1 MRDFTVNCDIATI
14 FQIVNARNVKD
25 VILHQGEVRGSTVH
39 DRLDVYLN
47 NFTGQVLTLAI
58 KDGTIQESVTGQALG
73 FMDKFAD
80 RIQFTAELVDAG
92 TIDSATDFQF
102 VCEAVKDGFG
112 CYNVAVT
119 HCVDAVVHILD
130 RVDLIFL
137 TILTDNTQ

>member
-25 VILHQGEVRGSTVH
+25 VILHQGKVRGSTVH

-47 NFTGQVLTLAI
+47 NFTGQILTLAI

-73 FMDKFAD
+73 FMNKFA
-80 RIQFTAELVDAG
+80 AELVDAG

-112 CYNVAVT
+112 CYNVTVT

>member
-1 MRDFTVNCDIATI
+1 
-14 FQIVNARNVKD
+14 
-25 VILHQGEVRGSTVH
+25 
-39 DRLDVYLN
+39 
-47 NFTGQVLTLAI
+47 
-58 KDGTIQESVTGQALG
+58 
-73 FMDKFAD
+73 MDKFAD

>member
-1 MRDFTVNCDIATI
+1 MNCDIATI

-47 NFTGQVLTLAI
+47 NFTGQILTLAI
-58 KDGTIQESVTGQALG
+58 KDGTIQESVTGQTLS

-80 RIQFTAELVDAG
+80 RIQFTAELVDTG

-112 CYNVAVT
+112 CYNIAVT
-119 HCVDAVVHILD
+119 HFINAVIYIFDCVDFV
-130 RVDLIFL
+130 FL
-137 TILTDNTQ
+137 TILTDNT

>member
-1 MRDFTVNCDIATI
+1 MRDLTVNCDIATI
-14 FQIVNARNVKD
+14 FQVMDTWNVED

-112 CYNVAVT
+112 CYNIAVT
-119 HCVDAVVHILD
+119 HFINAVIYIFDCVDFV
-130 RVDLIFL
+130 FL
-137 TILTDNTQ
+137 TILTDNT

>member
-1 MRDFTVNCDIATI
+1 MGDLTMNCDIATI

-47 NFTGQVLTLAI
+47 NFTGQILTLAI
-58 KDGTIQESVTGQALG
+58 KDGTIQESVTGQTLS

-80 RIQFTAELVDAG
+80 RIQFTAELVDTG

-112 CYNVAVT
+112 VT

>member
-25 VILHQGEVRGSTVH
+25 VVLHQGKVRGSTVH

-47 NFTGQVLTLAI
+47 NFTGQILTLAI
-58 KDGTIQESVTGQALG
+58 KDGTIQESVTGQTLS
-73 FMDKFAD
+73 FIDKFAD
-80 RIQFTAELVDAG
+80 RVQFTAELVNTG

-112 CYNVAVT
+112 CYYVAVT

-137 TILTDNTQ
+137 TILTDNT

>member
-1 MRDFTVNCDIATI
+1 MRDFTVNCDITPV
-14 FQIVNARNVKD
+14 FQVMDTWNVED

-47 NFTGQVLTLAI
+47 NFTGQVFTLAI
-58 KDGTIQESVTGQALG
+58 EDSTIQESVTGQALG

-112 CYNVAVT
+112 CYNVTVT

-130 RVDLIFL
+130 CVDFVFL
-137 TILTDNTQ
+137 TILTDNT

>member
-1 MRDFTVNCDIATI
+1 MNCDIATI

-25 VILHQGEVRGSTVH
+25 IILHQGEVRGSTVH

-112 CYNVAVT
+112 GYYVTVT
-119 HCVDAVVHILD
+119 HFINVVIYIFDCVDFV
-130 RVDLIFL
+130 FL
-137 TILTDNTQ
+137 TILTDNT

>member
-58 KDGTIQESVTGQALG
+58 KDGTIQESVTGQTLG
-73 FMDKFAD
+73 FIDKFAD
-80 RIQFTAELVDAG
+80 RVQFTAELVDAG
-92 TIDSATDFQF
+92 
-102 VCEAVKDGFG
+102 
-112 CYNVAVT
+112 
-119 HCVDAVVHILD
+119 
-130 RVDLIFL
+130 R
-137 TILTDNTQ
+137 